1 MADKFILAVRER
13 TPNKEGDMDVAG
25 KWAILPSVHDGY
37 RSAEMALEALRSGGK
52 YGMIAILS
60 VRVSYRTE
68 ACHLWADVPVE
79 SMLNFT
85 RRSLLHTCAG
95 VCVAVGA
102 PPDASDNAK
111 LFCTVTE

>member
-13 TPNKEGDMDVAG
+13 TPNKEGDMDVTG

-37 RSAEMALEALRSGGK
+37 RCAEMALEALRSGGK

-79 SMLNFT
+79 SMY
-85 RRSLLHTCAG
+85 SLPASYEDIQMLMQSSSQVARING
-95 VCVAVGA
+95 VVPDEKEAV
-102 PPDASDNAK
+102 
-111 LFCTVTE
+111 